1 MAKTVIALF
10 KNPAV
15 VEDVVKEI
23 EKLGIPKQEIETVRE
38 PVTFAV
44 NGVMS
49 FTRLDYEV
57 ELKHALGEIGAKES
71 EEQAYIRGLRN
82 GGALVLASGSDAIVK
97 ASAEIMNRHGA
108 IDLETTRPPEAEL
121 PEPEFE
127 DALANRDVAV
137 QVGRI
142 REVGSGARLFVW

>member
-10 KNPAV
+10 KNPVV

-23 EKLGIPKQEIETVRE
+23 ENLGIPKQEIETVRE
-38 PVTFAV
+38 PVTFSD

-57 ELKHALGEIGAKES
+57 ELKHALGEIGAKKS
-71 EEQAYIRGLRN
+71 EEEAYIQGLRN
-82 GGALVLASGSDAIVK
+82 GGALVLASGSDAIVET
-97 ASAEIMNRHGA
+97 AAEIMNRRGA
-108 IDLETTRPPEAEL
+108 IDIEQPRTPQAEL

-127 DALANRDVAV
+127 DALPNRDVAV
-137 QVGRI
+137 EAGRI
-142 REVGSGARLFVW
+142 RVDGSGARLFVC